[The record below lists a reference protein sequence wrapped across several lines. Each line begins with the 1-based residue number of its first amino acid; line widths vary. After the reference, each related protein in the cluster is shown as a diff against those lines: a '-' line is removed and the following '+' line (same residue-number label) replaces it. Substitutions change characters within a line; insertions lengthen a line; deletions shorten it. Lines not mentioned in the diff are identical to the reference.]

1 MNFLNIRTVFILIFI
16 ILTVAH
22 IAYLHYKIRNLEQRV
37 TKLRRGIMNI
47 LKVSQSNVYIPD
59 EWLK

>member
-1 MNFLNIRTVFILIFI
+1 MDIKTVCEWIFV
-16 ILTVAH
+16 ILTVVH
-22 IAYLHYKIRNLEQRV
+22 IVYLHYKIRKLEQRV

>member
-1 MNFLNIRTVFILIFI
+1 MKTEIICYFIFV
-16 ILTVAH
+16 ILTVSH
-22 IAYLHYKIRNLEQRV
+22 IVYLHYKIRKLEQRV

-47 LKVSQSNVYIPD
+47 LKVSQSKVYIHD